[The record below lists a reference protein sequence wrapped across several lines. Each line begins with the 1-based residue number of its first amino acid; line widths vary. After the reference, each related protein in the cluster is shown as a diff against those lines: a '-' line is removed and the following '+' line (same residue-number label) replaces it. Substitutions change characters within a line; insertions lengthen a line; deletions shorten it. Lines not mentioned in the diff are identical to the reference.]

1 MKISNRKLNFHFL
14 YSTVFGLGTII
25 KAVSIISASL
35 VAIPLTYLIL
45 LASMKLLS
53 GTGFDSAMYVL
64 LLSLVIL
71 AILTGLAIYSSNL
84 YAKQVKD
91 KDPSEVVIDEVLG
104 QTLSMMLTV
113 PFTFPLIIFSD
124 LYQRFQPSYIL
135 IAVVSLTLNI
145 VLFRIFDSTK
155 PWPINA
161 IEKLKGGF
169 GIILDDM
176 AAGFF
181 AAVIYYAILLSII
194 T

>member
-1 MKISNRKLNFHFL
+1 
-14 YSTVFGLGTII
+14 LGTIV

-35 VAIPLTYLIL
+35 VAIPLTYFIL
-45 LASMKLLS
+45 LASMKLVS
-53 GTGFDSAMYVL
+53 GTGLDSAMNVL
-64 LLSLVIL
+64 LLSLL
-71 AILTGLAIYSSNL
+71 MLSILTGLAIYSSNL

-104 QTLSMMLTV
+104 QTLSMILTV
-113 PFTFPLIIFSD
+113 PFTFPLIIFSN
-124 LYQRFQPSYIL
+124 LYQSYQPSHLL
-135 IAVVSLTLNI
+135 IAIISLTVNI

-155 PWPINA
+155 PWPVNA

-169 GIILDDM
+169 GIILDDI

-194 T
+194 N